1 MAFFTQSASPS
12 LYLASTDSGNV
23 GAVAFVTG
31 AGVVSA
37 EKGIEL
43 ADALTNIDLAGN
55 FVFSPSLLNFGDDAQ
70 VQAAFVKAVQ
80 NQVAQQ
86 PSPRGILWL
95 PDPDPAVVAA
105 ENALIFLGLAYDGSS
120 VTSGLANANILPN
133 LSLFIQNG
141 MTISLSG
148 NTFTLSN
155 GAVNFAG
162 AAAPQMVSALTAVL
176 AFDGVTRGC
185 VGFDTRIQRLSLYNT
200 WKWGFHFIFP
210 HDGAFDGLIS
220 EWLPLG
226 SADDGPTD
234 MLGFQVSA
242 DPADPL
248 NTLQTINNQN
258 PNRSSLLFTGLNDD
272 QSVTKIAS
280 FYRTVSGDVVT
291 LIPVGLAP
299 DEGLQTGG
307 LVFAAG
313 HRIAEGVVDFH
324 VAPYGDFLVS
334 AKAGP
339 NGVTT
344 ELLCGL
350 SGNEFISVVPG
361 STSADASRIRFVSQQ
376 GAYAAD
382 FPPPVASPTGAPRD
396 GDSLLTGG
404 YVTSWMTVLPPANKQ
419 NSYAAQ
425 PDGAALFGYDS
436 YVWKNNAQM
445 LGHVDPGYVLPDAG
459 TTAFPMV
466 PYAGFQPQDGKNG
479 FDQTQ
484 SRNFEAL
491 IIGAT
496 RRQLIG
502 SVSNRQVLSARCHTQ
517 DMRAASA
524 ANDAAAVN
532 FTTPSGMIATLD
544 NTLASWQKILL
555 GQIVTPV
562 SSEMNF
568 TRPAPE
574 LQQAFQTN
582 QLMMVAANSTNF
594 CQPDGTFSNRLNI
607 GGWSIEADVGTSL
620 DYGDYSN
627 IMIIKGIDGPLYD
640 PDGDPTH
647 NLIASPSKWTQAA
660 QFSAPT
666 MTRDGTPDPGQIV
679 NLSQWLQ
686 DYFIDA
692 LSPGGEGFFDDFNA
706 LAKDP
711 NWKGIL
717 ILRAKIAE
725 PPQDLAGITAG
736 IRNPDRFYAHHL
748 AIQISQIKSDPQ
760 GGGINIDRQSSVY
773 GLIYYIDNDYDTASE
788 GSPVQPAY
796 GVDYDFITL
805 TLKVLFENTAV
816 KTFSSYTQL
825 TLNNIFGSAVTA
837 MGENGNNYNSIIMQG
852 TFQNNNGQ
860 PTYGMKTL
868 ANYSFLF
875 NNNVLSDVETLS
887 AEMNTIRTDS
897 VSSVVRF
904 GLSGFMGFRLLSGT
918 DVNGEEENIDL
929 FSFGSPEGDFLSHT
943 GLNYTGLGLNMA
955 FTAADPVGSRALT
968 FDSSQI
974 SFNMAVSTPRA
985 GSLYQALSM
994 ELDGLTSSDS
1004 ADVTPASLGYLDVVT
1019 NVQMN
1024 GVSAQWNA
1032 LKFKLNLGTAGELA
1046 GKVGLNA
1053 YLLLAWSADSFDG
1066 YQALTGIKMPGST
1079 HGAPLISLQSV
1090 LSMSYGTI
1098 QLLYTDKPGTV
1109 LHPTSL
1115 QPVSWRSDY
1124 ALEDDEAPAAST
1136 GKQFMLV
1143 LNEIAIKFLGMLKI
1157 PPSGSTAFYLF
1168 GDADGTAGN
1177 SDTGLAWYAAYNNTP
1192 PEGKNALQ
1200 GNRRLT
1206 SSVKGSTAND

>member
-1 MAFFTQSASPS
+1 MAFFTQSAHPS

-31 AGVVSA
+31 AGVVPT

-43 ADALTNIDLAGN
+43 ADALTNVALAGN
-55 FVFSPSLLNFGDDAQ
+55 FVFSPFLLDFDNDAD

-80 NQVAQQ
+80 NQVAQR
-86 PSPRGILWL
+86 PSSRGILWL
-95 PDPDPAVVAA
+95 PDPTPAVVAA
-105 ENALIFLGLAYDGSS
+105 ENALIFLGLSWDGTS
-120 VTSGLANANILPN
+120 VTSGLANAYYFPN
-133 LSLFIQNG
+133 LFLAIQNG
-141 MTISLSG
+141 MLVGLSG
-148 NTFTLSN
+148 NSLTLTN
-155 GAVNFAG
+155 GDVFFDG
-162 AAAPQMVSALTAVL
+162 AAAPEMVSAQTAVL
-176 AFDGVTRGC
+176 PFDGLERGC
-185 VGFDTRIQRLSLYNT
+185 VNFTTRIQRQSLYNT

-210 HDGAFDGLIS
+210 HDAAFDGLIS
-220 EWLPLG
+220 EWLPFG
-226 SADDGPTD
+226 SVDSGSTD
-234 MLGFQVSA
+234 LLGFQVSA
-242 DPADPL
+242 DLANPL
-248 NTLQTINNQN
+248 NTLKTHNNQN

-272 QSVTKIAS
+272 QSQTQIAS
-280 FYRTVSGDVVT
+280 YYRTISGDVVT
-291 LIPVGLAP
+291 LIPVGIGG
-299 DEGLQTGG
+299 EGEAQTAG
-307 LVFAAG
+307 LVFATG
-313 HRIAEGVVDFH
+313 HRIAEGHIDFH
-324 VAPYGDFLVS
+324 VAPFGDFLVS

-361 STSADASRIRFVSQQ
+361 HTLGDASRLRFVSQQ
-376 GAYAAD
+376 AAFAAD
-382 FPPPVASPTGAPRD
+382 FPPAVASPTGAPRS
-396 GDSLLTGG
+396 GSSLLSKD
-404 YVTSWMTVLPPANKQ
+404 YVTSWMTVLPPDNKQ
-419 NSYAAQ
+419 NTYAAQ
-425 PDGAALFGYDS
+425 PDGAALFGYDN

-445 LGHVDPGYVLPDAG
+445 LGHVDPGYVLPEAG
-459 TTAFPMV
+459 TRPFPLV
-466 PYAGFQPQDGKNG
+466 SYAGFQPQDGQNG

-496 RRQLIG
+496 RRQQIG
-502 SVSNRQVLSARCHTQ
+502 ADSSRQVLSARRHTL
-517 DMRAASA
+517 DMRHVLT
-524 ANDAAAVN
+524 ANGAGESN
-532 FTTPSGMIATLD
+532 FTTPSGMIATVN
-544 NTLASWQKILL
+544 NTQAGWEKIRL

-562 SSEMNF
+562 ASDMTF
-568 TRPAPE
+568 TQPDPA

-582 QLMMVAANSTNF
+582 QLMMVAANSQKF
-594 CQPDGTFSNRLNI
+594 CLPGGTFSNRLNI
-607 GGWSIEADVGTSL
+607 GGWTIEAEVGASL
-620 DYGDYSN
+620 DYGDYTN
-627 IMIIKGIDGPLYD
+627 IMIVKGIDGPLYD
-640 PDGDPTH
+640 PDGDPQH
-647 NLIASPSKWTQAA
+647 NLIASPAKWTQSY

-666 MTRDGTPDPGQIV
+666 MTTGGSPDPGQIV

-686 DYFIDA
+686 AYFIAA
-692 LSPGGEGFFDDFNA
+692 LRPGGEGFFDDFNA

-711 NWKGIL
+711 GWKGIL

-760 GGGINIDRQSSVY
+760 GGGINIDKQSSVY
-773 GLIYYIDNDYDTASE
+773 GLIYYVDSNYDTASE
-788 GSPVQPAY
+788 GNPVQPAY

-825 TLNNIFGSAVTA
+825 ALNKIFGSAVTG
-837 MGENGNNYNSIIMQG
+837 MGENGNNYNAIIMQG

-868 ANYSFLF
+868 TNYSFLF
-875 NNNVLSDVETLS
+875 NNNVLGSVEILS
-887 AEMNTIRTDS
+887 AEMNTVRTDN
-897 VSSVVRF
+897 VSSTVRF
-904 GLSGFMGFRLLSGT
+904 GLSGFMGFHVLSGT
-918 DVNGEEENIDL
+918 DVNGDEENIDL
-929 FSFGSPEGDFLSHT
+929 FSFGSSEGDFTSRT
-943 GLNYTGLGLNMA
+943 GLNYAGLGLNMD
-955 FTAADPVGSRALT
+955 FTAANPVGSRVLT

-974 SFNMAVSTPRA
+974 SFNMAASTPRP

-994 ELDGLTSSDS
+994 ELDSLTSSAS
-1004 ADVTPASLGYLDVVT
+1004 AEVTPASLGYLDVVT
-1019 NVQMN
+1019 NVQLN

-1053 YLLLAWSADSFDG
+1053 YLLLAWSPDSLDG

-1079 HGAPLISLQSV
+1079 NGAPLISLQSV

-1098 QLLYTDKPGTV
+1098 QLLYTDKPGTL

-1115 QPVSWRSDY
+1115 KPVNWRSDY
-1124 ALEDDEAPAAST
+1124 VLKDEATTAGGN

-1143 LNEIAIKFLGMLKI
+1143 LNEIAIKFLGMFKI

-1168 GDADGTAGN
+1168 GDADSTRSN
-1177 SDTGLAWYAAYNNTP
+1177 TGLAWYAAYTNTP
-1192 PEGKNALQ
+1192 SEDKDARAD
-1200 GNRRLT
+1200 NRRLT
-1206 SSVKGSTAND
+1206 SSVNESNAND